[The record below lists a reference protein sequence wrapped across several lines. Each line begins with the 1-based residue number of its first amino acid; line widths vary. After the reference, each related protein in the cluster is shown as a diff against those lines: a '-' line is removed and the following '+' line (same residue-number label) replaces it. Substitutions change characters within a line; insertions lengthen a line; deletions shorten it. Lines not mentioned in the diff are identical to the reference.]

1 MTAESKRSSSRYL
14 AERFIGLVP
23 LYAGVS
29 GLVPSRY
36 SPLRLERL
44 ERVSIEEE
52 RAQSSRGHS
61 AMEMPFVNGTRRGE
75 GGGRGRMVLPEDR
88 VGDFASPLC
97 IGWCDDGAIARLR

>member
-44 ERVSIEEE
+44 ERVSIEE
-52 RAQSSRGHS
+52 AS
-61 AMEMPFVNGTRRGE
+61 AEQPWPFGYGNA
-75 GGGRGRMVLPEDR
+75 
-88 VGDFASPLC
+88 FC
-97 IGWCDDGAIARLR
+97 